1 MYVPGAHTVDPSHTQ
16 EVAPES
22 GALPVPQTAAGELPP
37 RQTNPEG
44 QDAQAEAPLFTI

>member
-1 MYVPGAHTVDPSHTQ
+1 MYVPAAQMVVPSHTQ
-16 EVAPES
+16 EVAPAF
-22 GALPVPQTAAGELPP
+22 GALPEPQTAAGELPP